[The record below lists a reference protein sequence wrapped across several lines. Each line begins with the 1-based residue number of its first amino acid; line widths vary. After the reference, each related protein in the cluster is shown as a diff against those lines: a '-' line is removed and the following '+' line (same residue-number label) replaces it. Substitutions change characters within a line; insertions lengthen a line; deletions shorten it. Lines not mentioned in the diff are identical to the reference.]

1 MDNRARMKLGLIAC
15 CLLFFPSLASAQQ
28 GGGINHAIRHF
39 NDGQFAEAAFGF
51 YDVAAHDGVL
61 ENRLRAEFYLA
72 RSLQR
77 MGLQRSSAFFY
88 AGIMNQG
95 PNHPYYLRSLQ
106 ELVDLIEEMGDDVF
120 LPVMINRE
128 YNAEFAKLPP
138 ETLYKVNYLIGLI
151 AYRQERPEDA
161 LSFLRAVP
169 KESAYYAK
177 ARYLSGII
185 NTFLQAREG
194 ALQAIEDYEEVV
206 SLRHGTDIQ
215 YWELENT
222 QELSILGLA
231 RTHYTLGNYE
241 QAVEWYERIERYSTY
256 WDDALFE
263 MGWAAFMAEDFGL
276 ALGTLHTLRAPQ
288 FVGMFQPE
296 SLILKG
302 TVYFTACLYEEVA
315 AEIAAFE
322 ERYLTMAEQISKVL
336 DEHQETEDFPAY
348 LEMLTGS
355 EEARGRL
362 PLAVRNRL
370 LSNHRIRSLL
380 DYLELIDREI
390 AQTEAVAVWG
400 GSAMQREILQDL
412 RAQREQ
418 NVLATGQFIRAR
430 LRQLNRDIEIF
441 RGQAQILRFET
452 SRAELEMLEAGV
464 DPDTRLRGQQLL
476 RPALPGSHWEYWS
489 FSGEWWVDELGYYR
503 YTLKSA
509 CEDPPG
515 AAGP

>member
-1 MDNRARMKLGLIAC
+1 MASSTRIKLALCIS
-15 CLLFFPSLASAQQ
+15 LVLPSLASAQ
-28 GGGINHAIRHF
+28 GAGGIGSAIRHF
-39 NDGQFAEAAFGF
+39 NDDEFAEAAFGF
-51 YDVAAHDGVL
+51 YDVAAHDGVM

-77 MGLQRSSAFFY
+77 MGLHRSSAFFY

-95 PNHPYYLRSLQ
+95 PNHPYYLRSIQ
-106 ELVDLIEEMGDDVF
+106 ELVELIETMGDDVF

-128 YNAEFAKLPP
+128 YNAEFARLPP
-138 ETLYKVNYLIGLI
+138 ETLYKINYLIGLI

-161 LSFLRAVP
+161 LSFLNAVP
-169 KESAYYAK
+169 RESAYFPK

-185 NTFLQAREG
+185 NTFLGARDG
-194 ALQAIEDYEEVV
+194 ALEAIEDYETVLSLEDGPEV
-206 SLRHGTDIQ
+206 T
-215 YWELENT
+215 YWELQNT
-222 QELSILGLA
+222 KELAILGLA

-241 QAVEWYERIERYSTY
+241 DSVRWYEKIERYSTY

-263 MGWAAFMAEDFGL
+263 MGWSAFMADDVGL

-302 TVYFTACLYEEVA
+302 TVYYMACLYDEVGRELA
-315 AEIAAFE
+315 TFDS
-322 ERYLTMAEQISKVL
+322 RYLAMAEQVSEIL
-336 DEHQETEDFPAY
+336 AEHQETEDFPLY
-348 LEMLTGS
+348 LAMLT
-355 EEARGRL
+355 EPDATTPRL

-380 DYLELIDREI
+380 GYLDLIDREI
-390 AQTEAVAVWG
+390 RQARDVAVWRE
-400 GSAMQREILQDL
+400 SALQREILQDL
-412 RAQREQ
+412 QAQREQ

-430 LRQLNRDIEIF
+430 LRQLNRDVEVF

-452 SRAELEMLEAGV
+452 SKAEMEMLEAGI

-476 RPALPGSHWEYWS
+476 RPELPGSHWEYWS

-509 CEDPPG
+509 CGPSPG